1 MTFQDFVKFNDFS
14 LIEKAVQAF
23 FVAADGGSFVAPRD
37 DTDETREEFE
47 AGAGNIA
54 FYTAFKSLTF
64 TKCRPRIFIGL
75 FQAAKVPGAYAIDA
89 NGNLREKSWRGS
101 ITFGMITKPD
111 YILHTQFRAQVLSI
125 IQQVLPQI
133 ASDNSLFTSTGI
145 NALLAYHQ
153 VSEFWA
159 RDIST
164 NIVPEDGNYQSTI
177 PVEIAFSVNPAAWPA
192 GMITV

>member
-1 MTFQDFVKFNDFS
+1 MTFQDFAKFNDFS

-23 FVAADGGSFVAPRD
+23 FCAVDGGSFVAPKD
-37 DTDETREEFE
+37 DTDLTRESFE
-47 AGAGNIA
+47 AGPDNIA
-54 FYTAFKSLTF
+54 FYTAFQALTF
-64 TKCRPRIFIGL
+64 TKCRPRVFIGL
-75 FQAAKVPGAYAIDA
+75 SSVTRLAGAYAIDP

-111 YILHTQFRAQVLSI
+111 YSLHTQLRAQVLSI

-133 ASDNSLFTSTGI
+133 SADNSLFTSTGI
-145 NALLAYHQ
+145 NDLLDHYQ

-159 RDIST
+159 RNIST
-164 NIVPEDGNYQSTI
+164 NIIPEDGNYQSTI
-177 PVEIAFSVNPAAWPA
+177 PVEIAFSVNPTAWPA

>member
-1 MTFQDFVKFNDFS
+1 MTFQDFTKFNDFS
-14 LIEKAVQAF
+14 LIEKSVQAF
-23 FVAADGGSFVAPRD
+23 FCAVDGGSFIAPKD
-37 DTDETREEFE
+37 DTDQTRESFE
-47 AGAGNIA
+47 AGPDNIA
-54 FYTAFKSLTF
+54 FYTAFQALTF
-64 TKCRPRIFIGL
+64 TKCRPRVFTGL
-75 FQAAKVPGAYAIDA
+75 HSITRLPGAYAIDA

-111 YILHTQFRAQVLSI
+111 YILHTQLRAQVLSI
-125 IQQVLPQI
+125 IQQVLPPI
-133 ASDNSLFTSTGI
+133 TADNSSFTAGGI
-145 NALLAYHQ
+145 NALLTYHQ
-153 VSEFWA
+153 ASEFWA